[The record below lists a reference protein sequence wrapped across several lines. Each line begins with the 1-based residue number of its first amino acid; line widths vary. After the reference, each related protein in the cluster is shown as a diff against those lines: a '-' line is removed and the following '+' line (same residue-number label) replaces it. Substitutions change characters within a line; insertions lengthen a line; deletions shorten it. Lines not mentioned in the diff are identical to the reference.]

1 VQIKPLQAKWFP
13 SDLTAEKKKDFESAI
28 RNCRHILDRLT
39 EILEEEL
46 KSLEADQK
54 ADYQSPSWAY
64 LQADNNGARR
74 TLRNLLKLTKLT

>member
-1 VQIKPLQAKWFP
+1 VQVKPLQAKWFP
-13 SDLTAEKKKDFESAI
+13 SGLTPERKVELEASI
-28 RNCRHILDRLT
+28 RNSRFILDRLT

-46 KSLEADQK
+46 KSLESDQK
-54 ADYQSPSWAY
+54 VDYQSPSWAY